1 MKIPTDSGIRIIKI
15 VLVDEGGFFNNFH
28 SNKDRYKA
36 VMRDSP
42 DYLLVEMGIGVCD
55 RIGWVKSDHSRG
67 FQISKKEWKFFELY
81 EDPLLETGTQEVQA
95 EVISTKVVQLGHL
108 DKGCYIM
115 VMQERY
121 EELLRIE
128 VEFNKIKAM
137 VL

>member
-1 MKIPTDSGIRIIKI
+1 MKIPIDSEIRIIKI

-42 DYLLVEMGIGVCD
+42 DYLLVKMGVRGRV
-55 RIGWVKSDHSRG
+55 GWVVSDRSEG
-67 FQISKKEWKFFELY
+67 FQISEKEWKFFELY
-81 EDPLLETGTQEVQA
+81 EDPLLETGPQGTQE
-95 EVISTKVVQLGHL
+95 EVISTKVLQLGHL
-108 DKGCYIM
+108 EKGCYTM